1 MWYFVDK
8 VDAINYYA
16 EEEARLWD
24 QVDQERA
31 KPLGIAFVTLIR
43 LEAAQKVYD
52 DHQPSYECSN
62 KLLRSSVSCCLKPHN
77 WHIQFNPSPEEVAQG
92 EWW

>member
-16 EEEARLWD
+16 DEEARLRD

-31 KPLGIAFVTLIR
+31 TALKKSLGIAFVTLIR
-43 LEAAQKVYD
+43 LEAAQKLYIVTWRND
-52 DHQPSYECSN
+52 GAHGVC
-62 KLLRSSVSCCLKPHN
+62 
-77 WHIQFNPSPEEVAQG
+77 
-92 EWW
+92 

>member
-8 VDAINYYA
+8 VDAIEYDA
-16 EEEARLWD
+16 EKEARFRN

-31 KPLGIAFVTLIR
+31 TALKKPLGIAFVTLIR

-62 KLLRSSVSCCLKPHN
+62 KLLISSVSCCLKPHN
-77 WHIQFNPSPEEVAQG
+77 WHIQFAPSPKDIY
-92 EWW
+92 W